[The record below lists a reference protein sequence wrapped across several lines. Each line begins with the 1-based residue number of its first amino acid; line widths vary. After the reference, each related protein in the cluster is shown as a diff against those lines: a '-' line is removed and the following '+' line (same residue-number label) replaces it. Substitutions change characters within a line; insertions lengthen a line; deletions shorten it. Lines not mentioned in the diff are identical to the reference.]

1 MRILLVGSGG
11 REHALAWS
19 ISASPLCDALIAAPG
34 NAGIADL
41 ARCAAVSAG
50 DVEGLIRLAQ
60 AERIDFVVIGP
71 EQPLVLGLVD
81 RLEAA
86 GIAAFGPS
94 QAAARLEGSKAFMKA
109 FCTRAGIPTAR
120 FRRFD
125 ANELEAALDHI
136 RAVGA
141 PIVIKADGL
150 AAGKGVVVATS
161 TLEAE
166 EAARAMLG
174 GTLFGPA
181 GETIVVEECLEG
193 EEVSV
198 FALCDGATAI
208 AFGAAQDHKRAFDGD
223 NGPNTGGMGAYA
235 PPPALTPGLERA
247 IRDRIIAPTLEAL
260 KREGMPF
267 KGFLFAGVMLTAA
280 GPKLLEYNVRLGD
293 PEAQTLLVRLKSD
306 LLPAL
311 IAARDGVLK
320 SFDLRWYDAAALT
333 VVLAARGYPGEPMTG
348 GIIDGLAEAAAVE
361 GVTLFHAGTKRA
373 EDGRILA
380 AGGRAL
386 NVTATAATLA
396 EARDRA
402 YRAVD
407 RIRWADGF
415 CRRDIGWRALPRS

>member
-19 ISASPLCDALIAAPG
+19 IAASPLCDALIAAPG

-41 ARCAAVSAG
+41 ARCVAVSAG
-50 DVEGLIRLAQ
+50 DVEGLVRLAQ

-109 FCTRAGIPTAR
+109 FCARAGIPTAR
-120 FRRFD
+120 FRCFD

-150 AAGKGVVVATS
+150 AAGKGVVVS
-161 TLEAE
+161 TTVE
-166 EAARAMLG
+166 EAVETAMASL
-174 GTLFGPA
+174 TLSKFGPA

-198 FALCDGATAI
+198 FALCDGETAL
-208 AFGAAQDHKRAFDGD
+208 AFGAARDHKRAFDGD
-223 NGPNTGGMGAYA
+223 EGPNTGGMGAYA
-235 PPPALTPGLERA
+235 PPPALTPALERA
-247 IRDRIIAPTLEAL
+247 IRDQIIAPTLEAL

-333 VVLAARGYPGEPMTG
+333 VVLAARGYPGEPKTG
-348 GIIDGLAEAAAVE
+348 GTIDGLAEAAAVE

-386 NVTATAATLA
+386 NVTATATTLA